1 MQIGLDGSSVIYSD
15 LSSEQKA
22 LLEEVDR
29 ACRELRPIE
38 DQFYLER
45 RFNDRIVPTFRKYS
59 LLGLPISSKYGKGR
73 GVDTVTYALALER
86 IGMEGTG
93 VRTFFSGHIS
103 LGQLTV
109 ERWGNEEQK
118 ERYLTPAT
126 RGDIVFAFG
135 LTEPEAGSDPASL
148 RTEFEAKDGH
158 YVLNGTKYLISNG
171 SIADVVIVFAY
182 PKGKRDGMCAF
193 IVNSD
198 SDGFQATQLKEKV
211 GMFTSDTAMFEM
223 RNVKVPK
230 ENLLGPRGKGLSIA
244 YSALMNGRLSVAAG
258 CVGVIR
264 DCLEEVLDY
273 SKKKTEAGKVLGR
286 NQWVQSHIADIATKM
301 EAARDITYAA
311 ATIKARYDKQPSDV
325 ELRSE
330 ADRLVAQAKYFASN
344 AAHDSAEAAVKILGY
359 NGQSFEYRSP
369 RHLCDVRVTRIY
381 EGTDEIMQLRIASL
395 LLGRDYEAYQ

>member
-1 MQIGLDGSSVIYSD
+1 LQIGLTDSHATYPD
-15 LSSEQKA
+15 LIEKHGDLLDEIDKA
-22 LLEEVDR
+22 
-29 ACRELRPIE
+29 CKELRPIE
-38 DQFYLER
+38 DRSYLAR

-59 LLGLPISSKYGKGR
+59 LLGLPISSKYGEGR
-73 GVDTVTYALALER
+73 GIDPLTYSLALER

-109 ERWGNEEQK
+109 QRWGDEDQK
-118 ERYLTPAT
+118 ERFLTPAT
-126 RGDIVFAFG
+126 RGDTIFAFG

-148 RTEFEAKDGH
+148 KTEFEERDGNFI
-158 YVLNGTKYLISNG
+158 LNGSKYLISNG
-171 SIADVVIVFAY
+171 SIADAVIVFAY
-182 PKGKRDGMCAF
+182 PKAKREGMCAF

-198 SDGFQATQLKEKV
+198 SKGFQPTQLKEKV

-223 RNVKVPK
+223 HDVKVPK
-230 ENLLGPRGKGLSIA
+230 GNLLGPRGKGLSIA

-273 SKKKTEAGKVLGR
+273 SRKKVEAQKSLGR
-286 NQWVQSHIADIATKM
+286 NQWAQRHIAQIATNM
-301 EAARDITYAA
+301 EAARYITYTAA
-311 ATIKARYDKQPSDV
+311 IVKGKYENQTSNI
-325 ELRSE
+325 ELRTE
-330 ADRLVAQAKYFASN
+330 ADRLIAQAKYFASN
-344 AAHDSAEAAVKILGY
+344 AAHDSAEAAVKILG
-359 NGQSFEYRSP
+359 NDGQSFGYRSP